1 MFALPAVFAV
11 LPGVR
16 RCGCC
21 GGVFP
26 ARRVTGSSVH
36 GRRTCS
42 DCARAYER
50 TIR

>member
-11 LPGVR
+11 LPGLR

-26 ARRVTGSSVH
+26 ARRVTGPPLR
-36 GRRTCS
+36 GRGTCRV
-42 DCARAYER
+42 CARVYAR
-50 TIR
+50 TTR